1 MQETGRDEM
10 YRILIVDDEK
20 LIRTAVHEFAGFLGY
35 EVTEAENGMEA
46 VRLCRQEDFDII
58 IMDVMMPVLDGFTAF
73 RKIREFKDIP
83 VLMLSAKGQ
92 EYDKLYG
99 FDLGIDDYVTKPFN
113 VKHLFMRCNNLVN
126 GRKLLQKKYAKQMD
140 NNVDILA
147 TNGADQQFMEQC
159 VTCIEQN
166 IDNPDFDVNMF
177 AQALNIGRTKLFL
190 KLKGITGQTPND
202 FILNVRLKKAQ
213 MLLIQSDTKTI
224 SEIAYE
230 VGFNSPSYFIKRFR
244 ELFGITPA
252 QFQKGITE

>member
-1 MQETGRDEM
+1 M
-10 YRILIVDDEK
+10 YTILVVDDEK
-20 LIRTAVHEFAGFLGY
+20 DIVSALEIYLKAEGYRVLTAYNGREALSVAAREDVHLIL
-35 EVTEAENGMEA
+35 M
-46 VRLCRQEDFDII
+46 DI
-58 IMDVMMPVLDGFTAF
+58 MMPVMDGLTAMAQL
-73 RKIREFKDIP
+73 RQTSNVP
-83 VLMLSAKGQ
+83 VILLTAKG
-92 EYDKLYG
+92 EDTDKV
-99 FDLGIDDYVTKPFN
+99 LGLNVGADDYITKPFN